1 MLRCPLP
8 PPQPRFAGR
17 RKCGDKRAAVLALLA
32 ALAPLACGGGRRGPP
47 PERFVP
53 ASARAAL
60 IVPDTGRAA
69 TALAALH
76 ATVSGFPGAG
86 DLAGSRGAL
95 AAQLGFD
102 PLDPDALSD
111 AGVDARR
118 GAAVALLDAPGAQ
131 PGEVPA
137 TLVVLPAG
145 DAPKLERL
153 LARLAKDRLGATER
167 SSEPRGGVSAVVF
180 RRPGG
185 SPAALSYVLVQR
197 TALLTTH
204 PSGPDL
210 VAAAAT
216 LAPPASLGEHSG
228 WKLARAALGEQVA
241 AVAFV
246 PAGSRLLEG
255 LWAFKDGMALGVSA
269 SPNRLSARLAMLLGA
284 REPSFRALAAD
295 GRGAALVSRLDP
307 TAPLVARWDGD
318 FAALGT
324 KLVPM
329 LSQRDRALLERHGLD
344 LQRDLFSLLAPGGA
358 VALSLPAHL
367 SLGEL
372 TAEATRKDPL
382 RAVEFEAVFPVR
394 PGADAAAAAGRL
406 AKAVGAQRPHVR
418 GRGHARPPP
427 DDGVVR
433 VRTPSGEIAWKL
445 DLAAGRL
452 VAAGGRPGRIDA
464 LLARLAGS
472 EPGWKARTPTAEAA
486 LSGGLGG
493 VALDAPRLVAAVR
506 ALPDEAFGGG
516 PSGFVMRSIVERAI
530 DPAARLAAASLR
542 AELAPGT
549 LRLDL
554 DAEALGEAP

>member
-1 MLRCPLP
+1 VLRR
-8 PPQPRFAGR
+8 PR
-17 RKCGDKRAAVLALLA
+17 RAAVLALLA

-53 ASARAAL
+53 AGARAVL

-86 DLAGSRGAL
+86 DLAGIRGAL

-111 AGVDARR
+111 AGVDPRR

-131 PGEVPA
+131 PGEAPA

-145 DAPKLERL
+145 DGPKLERL

-167 SSEPRGGVSAVVF
+167 ASEPRGAVSVVVF

-185 SPAALSYVLVQR
+185 GGPPALSYVLVQK

-216 LAPPASLGEHSG
+216 LAPPASLDEHAG
-228 WKLARAALGEQVA
+228 WKLARAALGEPVA
-241 AVAFV
+241 AVAFA
-246 PAGSRLLEG
+246 PAGSRLLDG
-255 LWAFKDGMALGVSA
+255 LWAFKDGVALGVA
-269 SPNRLSARLAMLLGA
+269 ATTGRLTARLAMLLGA

-307 TAPLVARWDGD
+307 SAPLAARWDGD
-318 FAALGT
+318 FAALGK

-329 LSQRDRALLERHGLD
+329 LSARDRAVFERRGRGH
-344 LQRDLFSLLAPGGA
+344 QRDLFSILAPGGA

-372 TAEATRKDPL
+372 TAEATRRDPL
-382 RAVEFEAVFPVR
+382 RALEFEAAFPLQA
-394 PGADAAAAAGRL
+394 GADAAAAAERITR
-406 AKAVGAQRPHVR
+406 AVGPPKAHGR
-418 GRGHARPPP
+418 GRAHAP
-427 DDGVVR
+427 DDGIVR

-445 DLAAGRL
+445 DAAAGRL

-472 EPGWKARTPTAEAA
+472 EPGWKARTPAAEAA

-516 PSGFVMRSIVERAI
+516 PSGFVMRSIVERAV
-530 DPAARLAAASLR
+530 DPAARLAAISLR
-542 AELAPGT
+542 AELAPGA
-549 LRLDL
+549 LRVDVEV
-554 DAEALGEAP
+554 EALGDAP